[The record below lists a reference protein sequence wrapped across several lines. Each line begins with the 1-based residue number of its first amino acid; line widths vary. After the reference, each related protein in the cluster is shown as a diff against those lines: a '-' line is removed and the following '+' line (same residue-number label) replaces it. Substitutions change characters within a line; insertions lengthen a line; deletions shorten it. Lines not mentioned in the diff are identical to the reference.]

1 MDKIEKTDT
10 SKSPLLKPVMQR
22 DYTKGIGSTSEPTAT
37 PAPEPVNKVTS
48 QQGPSEP
55 GAQANF
61 QKPSQENGPLPG
73 DSTKAFSFDEATE
86 TSSDLGEG
94 DQGPGVG
101 FPTGSARTFANT
113 IGNIV
118 QIYLPRAT
126 YAYCKIDMENV
137 RMNVEKGHLGMNWI
151 EPFEEMNKSA
161 EDGLKI
167 PDESIKMWKAAL
179 QHFLEYKKVAF
190 ANPETEFY
198 AATAVLLVDQGARAY
213 SIKKQLEDYMRQ
225 ALAESHPEA
234 YVKQTVQ
241 PEQPKKEEPNEPERR
256 AA

>member
-1 MDKIEKTDT
+1 MEKIERTDT
-10 SKSPLLKPVMQR
+10 SKSPLLKPVIQR
-22 DYTKGIGSTSEPTAT
+22 DYTKGIGASPTMEPAQSVKSPEPTPT
-37 PAPEPVNKVTS
+37 PGAS
-48 QQGPSEP
+48 AQP
-55 GAQANF
+55 GAQPNF
-61 QKPSQENGPLPG
+61 EKPPEAGPLPG
-73 DSTKAFSFDEATE
+73 DNTKSFTFDADTE
-86 TSSDLGEG
+86 NPSDIGGGE
-94 DQGPGVG
+94 QGPGVG

-113 IGNIV
+113 IGNII

-137 RMNVEKGHLGMNWI
+137 RMNVEKGHLGINWI

-161 EDGLKI
+161 EEGLKI
-167 PDESIKMWKAAL
+167 PDESIKMWKAAF

-234 YVKQTVQ
+234 YQKPQDIK
-241 PEQPKKEEPNEPERR
+241 PEPKKEETHEPERR